1 MGMVL
6 ERCISEDLNR
16 KMANSWQD
24 EPKNRYK
31 QLLTGALMDGEVR
44 AVLLLL
50 ICVFKIAFKFT
61 WNSLLTDFPPLPD
74 DPP

>member
-44 AVLLLL
+44 DCDYVMLVVLVMPSPWFS
-50 ICVFKIAFKFT
+50 VFSSCYFELSFK
-61 WNSLLTDFPPLPD
+61 
-74 DPP
+74 

>member
-44 AVLLLL
+44 VSLLLL
-50 ICVFKIAFKFT
+50 FICVFKIASKF
-61 WNSLLTDFPPLPD
+61 LFDGFFPLLPD
-74 DPP
+74 DSP